1 MTVALSRPVA
11 RDRRRWVFYG
21 LLASLV
27 LNAFLLGF
35 AATEFFRIGK
45 VTGPLRFE
53 LRWLEGRLPDADFAR
68 VQTAADGLRPQVQA
82 HIDRMRT
89 MRVELGTLVAAPR
102 PDQAA
107 IHQKPAAIRAAG
119 RPAAVSGGF
128 AARIGAV
135 DPRARQGG
143 DRVSFERLSGHE
155 GGSRQKTRHRT
166 SSQSARRNRRL
177 SPLDPD
183 CAHFR

>member
-11 RDRRRWVFYG
+11 RDRRHWVFYG

-102 PDQAA
+102 PDKAA
-107 IHQKPAAIRAAG
+107 IDQKLADIRAEQVAMIKEG
-119 RPAAVSGGF
+119 QDGIAAALLSL
-128 AARIGAV
+128 
-135 DPRARQGG
+135 PPESRARLAETSG
-143 DRVSFERLSGHE
+143 DR
-155 GGSRQKTRHRT
+155 
-166 SSQSARRNRRL
+166 
-177 SPLDPD
+177 
-183 CAHFR
+183 